1 MYDQIYSIITEA
13 VFGAGATLE
22 ASQEFICSQIA
33 TYMSLGC
40 VLLPFIVVGVI
51 VAKLLK
57 V

>member
-1 MYDQIYSIITEA
+1 MYDQIYTIITEA
-13 VFGAGATLE
+13 VYGSGAVLE

-40 VLLPFIVVGVI
+40 VLLPFVVVLVI